1 MVQAFENECK
11 VLLNSEDYSKIYKFF
26 DLEKSKPIQ
35 QVNYYFD
42 TLTSNLVNNK
52 YNLRVR
58 HIIGEDT
65 YTLTIKIPQE
75 NGSNLEIN
83 EEITFEEFN
92 DFINYHKVPNGYIND
107 KLKSF
112 NKEEIV
118 LLTSLC
124 TTRYEFEYNLG
135 ALALDYN
142 EYNDKYDYE
151 LEFEGKSMEH
161 AIRVVNELFNL
172 LNIECTFSTISKR
185 KRAIDSIK

>member
-1 MVQAFENECK
+1 MSTLNEQ
-11 VLLNSEDYSKIYKFF
+11 N
-26 DLEKSKPIQ
+26 IQ
-35 QVNYYFD
+35 ND
-42 TLTSNLVNNK
+42 
-52 YNLRVR
+52 
-58 HIIGEDT
+58 
-65 YTLTIKIPQE
+65 
-75 NGSNLEIN
+75 NLENID
-83 EEITFEEFN
+83 EDDLFEEFN

-172 LNIECTFSTISKR
+172 LNIEYTFSAISKR